1 MVSHGIVVPEFVRR
15 AFAAVP
21 PILKLDGSTWLVDPV
36 VTFLAYAFV
45 ILLLATL
52 VAWPRVTAPPAALF
66 VLGIVFPI
74 LVRLLL
80 RMG

>member
-1 MVSHGIVVPEFVRR
+1 MVSHEIMVPEFVRR

-21 PILKLDGSTWLVDPV
+21 PILGFDGSAWLVDPV

-52 VAWPRVTAPPAALF
+52 VAWPRVPAPPAALF
-66 VLGIVFPI
+66 VMGIVFPV
-74 LVRLLL
+74 LVRFLLQ
-80 RMG
+80 MG